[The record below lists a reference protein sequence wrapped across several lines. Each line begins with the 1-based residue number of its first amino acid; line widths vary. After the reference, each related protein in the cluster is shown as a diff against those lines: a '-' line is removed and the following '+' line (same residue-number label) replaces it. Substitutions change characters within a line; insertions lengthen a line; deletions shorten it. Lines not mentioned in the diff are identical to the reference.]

1 MDEQTYRL
9 RLYLSVIQAATN
21 KAFGIGPG
29 LRSDLSANE
38 SFIIYRCNFYD
49 VNMKDIAHATDVVK
63 STVSYY
69 IDVLEKKGYVRRVR
83 GEKDKR
89 DVFVV
94 PTEKAKTWI
103 AATEQKVFE
112 YVAEGISRLTLVER
126 EQFVTLLS
134 KFVGETESM
143 PYEKIMRSIREER
156 ETDLQRRSHR
166 RVITKSIEERR
177 GRGKLQ
183 A

>member
-1 MDEQTYRL
+1 MDKQPYRL
-9 RLYLSVIQAATN
+9 RLYLSIIQAITN

-29 LRSDLSANE
+29 AKSDLSANE
-38 SFIIYRCNFYD
+38 SFIVYRCNFYD
-49 VNMKDIAHATDVVK
+49 VNMKDLAQGTDVVK

-69 IDVLEKKGYVRRVR
+69 IDVLEKKGYVQRVR

-103 AATEQKVFE
+103 AETEQKVFD
-112 YVAEGISRLTLVER
+112 YVTEGMSRLTLDEQ
-126 EQFVTLLS
+126 EQFVALFS

-143 PYEKIMRSIREER
+143 PYEAIMKSIREEH
-156 ETDLQRRSHR
+156 ETQDKHD
-166 RVITKSIEERR
+166 ERKR
-177 GRGKLQ
+177 AHLEANR
-183 A
+183 